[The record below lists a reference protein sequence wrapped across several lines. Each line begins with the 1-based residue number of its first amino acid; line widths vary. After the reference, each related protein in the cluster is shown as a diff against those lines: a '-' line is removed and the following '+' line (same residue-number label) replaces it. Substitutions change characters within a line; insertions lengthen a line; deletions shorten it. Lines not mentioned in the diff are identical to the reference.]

1 MSASLGAGSADE
13 SASLSRRVP
22 RAHASLGRR
31 ALAEAVGSAAL
42 VAVVVGSGI
51 QATELS
57 RDVGVQLLANSLA
70 TVFGLGVL
78 ILLLGPV
85 SGAHF
90 NPVVTLAAWFTSR
103 RAGDGLTARDA
114 AAYVPAQIGG
124 AVAGAMLADAMFGKS
139 LVHWSTHD
147 RSADHLLLGETVA
160 TAGLVLL
167 IFGLPRVGR
176 ANFTPIAVASYI
188 GAAYWFTSS
197 TSFANP
203 AVTIGRTVTNTFAG
217 IAPSSA
223 VPFMAAQTVGAAAGL
238 ALVTALFGRAFPVG
252 PGPQHRHMPRPFT
265 TTPISPRQPFPAP
278 APLQEDTTMSSSPAA
293 DRPAPAR
300 PSVLFVCVHNAGRSQ
315 MAAAF
320 LTHLAGDAVEV
331 RSAGSAPA
339 DTVNPAV
346 VEAMSES
353 GIDISAETPKILT
366 IEAVHSSDVV
376 ITMGCGDTC
385 PVFPGKTYLDWK
397 LDDPAGQGVDAVRP
411 IRDEIENRVRGLL
424 ADLGL
429 TPRVT

>member
-1 MSASLGAGSADE
+1 MSASPGREGSRVGASQDREDPHAT
-13 SASLSRRVP
+13 
-22 RAHASLGRR
+22 ASLGRR

-103 RAGDGLTARDA
+103 RAGDGLTARDT

-124 AVAGAMLADAMFGKS
+124 AVAGAMLADAMFGKP

-147 RSADHLLLGETVA
+147 RSAGHLLLGETVA

-217 IAPSSA
+217 ISPGSAAPFI
-223 VPFMAAQTVGAAAGL
+223 VAQAVGAVAGL
-238 ALVTALFGRAFPVG
+238 ALTAALFGRPTPVRVDSRTSVQADAQAVHDG
-252 PGPQHRHMPRPFT
+252 PGLT
-265 TTPISPRQPFPAP
+265 AP
-278 APLQEDTTMSSSPAA
+278 TLP
-293 DRPAPAR
+293 
-300 PSVLFVCVHNAGRSQ
+300 
-315 MAAAF
+315 
-320 LTHLAGDAVEV
+320 
-331 RSAGSAPA
+331 
-339 DTVNPAV
+339 
-346 VEAMSES
+346 
-353 GIDISAETPKILT
+353 
-366 IEAVHSSDVV
+366 
-376 ITMGCGDTC
+376 
-385 PVFPGKTYLDWK
+385 
-397 LDDPAGQGVDAVRP
+397 
-411 IRDEIENRVRGLL
+411 
-424 ADLGL
+424 
-429 TPRVT
+429 